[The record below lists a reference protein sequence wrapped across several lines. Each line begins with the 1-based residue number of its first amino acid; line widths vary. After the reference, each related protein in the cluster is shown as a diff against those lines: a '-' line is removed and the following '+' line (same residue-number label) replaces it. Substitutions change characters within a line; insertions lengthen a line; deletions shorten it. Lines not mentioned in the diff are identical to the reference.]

1 VQEKARQLANA
12 HHASLE
18 AFAMKL
24 CRNPSDARDLVQDT
38 FERALKT
45 LQAGETI
52 THERSWLFTVM
63 QNLFFEKKRRAKRRP
78 EAESVDVANDV
89 AAPPRSEQSPAWL
102 DLTRADLDAA
112 VAELD
117 PEFRDAYR
125 MHALEG
131 RSYAEIAGA
140 LGIPQNT
147 VGTRLLR
154 ARKKLRELLER
165 ALPEAS
171 RAQGV

>member
-1 VQEKARQLANA
+1 
-12 HHASLE
+12 
-18 AFAMKL
+18 MKL
-24 CRNPSDARDLVQDT
+24 CKNPSDARDLVQDT

-78 EAESVDVANDV
+78 EAESVDVANDLP
-89 AAPPRSEQSPAWL
+89 APRVETGPAWL

-117 PEFRDAYR
+117 PEFRDVYR

-131 RSYAEIAGA
+131 RSYAEIAA
-140 LGIPQNT
+140 SLGIPQNT